1 MKIIKNNKTQM
12 RLKASISVKKGEGYI
27 FRLHESEP
35 KGFTKKFKVNFE
47 EFNYYDGEDDQII
60 VVEDSSIESDISKID
75 DENFEATFNGD
86 FFFEISDEK
95 FEEFVEFNNNQGIDY
110 SINLSSIEEEIELY
124 SDDDWEFVENTNVEL
139 LNIEATNKATDL

>member
-1 MKIIKNNKTQM
+1 MKV
-12 RLKASISVKKGEGYI
+12 KASISIKKGEGYI

-35 KGFTKKFKVNFE
+35 EGFPNKFKVNFE

-75 DENFEATFNGD
+75 DDNFEATFNSD
-86 FFFEISDEK
+86 FYFEISDEK
-95 FEEFVEFNNNQGIDY
+95 FEEFLEINSSQGIDY
-110 SINLSSIEEEIELY
+110 SIYLSSVEGEIELY

-139 LNIEATNKATDL
+139 FNIEANK